1 MAIAQR
7 PFGQIDGK
15 DVTAFTLQNANGAWV
30 EIINFGGIITKIQV
44 PDKQGNLADVT
55 LGYDTLAEYETGN
68 RHFGS
73 LVGRH
78 ANRIEDAQFTLN
90 NVTYHLA
97 KNNGRN
103 HLHGGN
109 KGFGKVIWEPTVV
122 DDDKLQLT
130 YRSVDGEENY
140 PGTLDVTVFYSFD
153 DDNTLRIEYQAV
165 TDKDTVINL
174 TNHAYFNLAGHDHGT
189 IRQHLLQIF
198 AERYTAVNDECL
210 PTGEVR
216 SVKGTPLDFT
226 EPKPIG
232 QDIDSTHEQIVNGK
246 GYDHNWILDNG
257 GKELAL
263 AAQAWDPE
271 SGRTMKVF
279 TTKPGIQ
286 FYAGNMLTFEDTGKG
301 GAKYPPRSGFCLETQ
316 YFPNAMKHT
325 HFPSPILKVGETYN
339 HITEYQ
345 FGVE

>member
-1 MAIAQR
+1 MGISQR
-7 PFGQIDGK
+7 PFGHVDGK
-15 DVTAFTLQNANGAWV
+15 PITAFTFENAHGASV
-30 EIINFGGIITKIQV
+30 EIINFGGIITKIRV
-44 PDKQGNLADVT
+44 PDQQGTLADVT
-55 LGYDTLAEYETGN
+55 LGYDTLDEYVVGT

-90 NVTYHLA
+90 DVTYHLA

-109 KGFGKVIWEPTVV
+109 KGFGKVIWEPTILS
-122 DDDKLQLT
+122 DTQLQLT
-130 YRSVDGEENY
+130 YRSQDGEENY
-140 PGTLDVTVFYSFD
+140 PGTLDVTVIYSFD
-153 DDNTLRIEYQAV
+153 DASKLRIEYKAV
-165 TDKDTVINL
+165 TDKDTVVNL
-174 TNHAYFNLAGHDHGT
+174 TNHAYFNLSGHDHGD
-189 IRQHLLQIF
+189 IRHHLLQIH
-198 AERYTAVNDECL
+198 AERYTAVSDECL

-216 SVKGTPLDFT
+216 SVKGTPMDFT

-232 QDIDSTHEQIVNGK
+232 QDIESNHEQIQNGK
-246 GYDHNWILDNG
+246 GFDHNWILDSG

-263 AAQAWDPE
+263 AAQAWDPD

-286 FYAGNMLTFEDTGKG
+286 FYAGNMLTDEDTGKG

-325 HFPSPILKVGETYN
+325 HFPSPILRAGETYH
-339 HITEYQ
+339 HITEYE